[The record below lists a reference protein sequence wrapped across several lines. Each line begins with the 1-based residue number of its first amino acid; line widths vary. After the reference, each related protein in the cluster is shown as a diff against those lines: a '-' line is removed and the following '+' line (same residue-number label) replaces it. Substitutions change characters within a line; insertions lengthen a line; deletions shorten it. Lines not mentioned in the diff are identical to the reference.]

1 MSKSDDDVLP
11 GQSSIFDCFGDDGVQ
26 VEPAADAQEAC
37 TIDRR
42 DAEEQDVVV
51 EQQESDDEFLTM
63 NDGQLSFVDPD
74 EWWKEHWKGMHEFV
88 QGNTEPWKT
97 VCVHLRSRED
107 MKILETVLEQ
117 RLSEK
122 TKSVWFPA
130 HERVNRIC
138 MGYVE
143 EA

>member
-1 MSKSDDDVLP
+1 MSESESNALP
-11 GQSSIFDCFGDDGVQ
+11 GQSSIFDCFSSDDIQ
-26 VEPAADAQEAC
+26 IEPAVDAQEASVIELC
-37 TIDRR
+37 VE
-42 DAEEQDVVV
+42 EEQEVVV
-51 EQQESDDEFLTM
+51 EQQESDDEFLTI

-74 EWWKEHWKGMHEFV
+74 EWWKEHWKEMPEFV

-97 VCVHLRSRED
+97 VYVHLRSRED
-107 MKILETVLEQ
+107 MKVLEAVLEQ